1 MDKINIL
8 VVEDMEDIVDTLY
21 KPNLI
26 EDNLSVDYAK
36 TEIEAKEKINCK
48 TYDIAYVDI
57 MLREDRN
64 DRGGIEVIKYLH
76 ELQETTDIIVV
87 SATDDIKVALEL
99 YRTGIVG
106 FIQKEEIRSPD
117 IILSY
122 LDKYKSNIKDKDTK
136 YFGRYSVL
144 VAYLANPELTPYW
157 EDKWMRKLGT
167 SFINFSNA
175 LKNSLKN
182 KLPILRIKDEI
193 DCLHSLEGRTAYG
206 YFWSKRLGKA
216 IMVSMAFTDDDLPK
230 PNDDTIKIVEEIY
243 KKKFGNMNIAIYT
256 INGMPRSQFY
266 LSVSQDYIK

>member
-256 INGMPRSQFY
+256 INGIPRSKFY
-266 LSVSQDYIK
+266 LSVSKDYIK